1 MYASIMI
8 AASGKAQHGK
18 RRRDKG
24 EIMARRKTP
33 DQDNYREIEVPDT
46 GRRAPSRA
54 RGTSAG
60 SRMSSGRRGQ
70 SSGWEDDDSRRAQ
83 GRGRRDDSRRMQGR
97 GSGSGRGRTPG
108 RGYAPQRPRPVVT
121 PSNLLLALIGFLFLA
136 CVSVVLVL
144 NLRTIYYFD
153 IRYQQLE
160 SRTGLPEETIREN
173 YDTLIDYNLVMKGV
187 KKLEFPDFPMSEQG
201 ETHFREVKRIF
212 FAIQYLLVISGVGF
226 LFGISRKLRRRD
238 YGSLKLVS
246 ILTFVVPLAL
256 GVLAVASWDS
266 FFIKFH
272 EIFFRNDY
280 WIFDPVTD
288 PVIRIL
294 PDAFFFHCA
303 VAILFFL
310 LLGGVLTG
318 AIYRFATR
326 KYRRQRQM
334 EQLMR

>member
-1 MYASIMI
+1 M
-8 AASGKAQHGK
+8 G
-18 RRRDKG
+18 
-24 EIMARRKTP
+24 RRKTP
-33 DQDNYREIEVPDT
+33 DQENYRQIDVPDT
-46 GRRAPSRA
+46 RR
-54 RGTSAG
+54 RGGASAG
-60 SRMSSGRRGQ
+60 NRGSSGGRGQAYGRQDNRRTQSRGGSGMVSRRG
-70 SSGWEDDDSRRAQ
+70 
-83 GRGRRDDSRRMQGR
+83 GRG
-97 GSGSGRGRTPG
+97 GSSG
-108 RGYAPQRPRPVVT
+108 RGYAPQRQRPVVT
-121 PSNLLLALIGFLFLA
+121 PTNLLLALIGFLFLA

-160 SRTGLPEETIREN
+160 SKTGLSEEVIREN

-187 KKLEFPDFPMSEQG
+187 KKLEFPDFPMSEHG

-212 FAIQYLLVISGVGF
+212 FMVQYLLVILGVMF
-226 LFGISRKLRRRD
+226 LFGLSRKLRRRD
-238 YGSLKLVS
+238 YGSLKLISVF
-246 ILTFVVPLAL
+246 TVVIPLAL
-256 GVLAVASWDS
+256 GALAAVSWNR

-310 LLGGVLTG
+310 LLGGVLVG

>member
-1 MYASIMI
+1 
-8 AASGKAQHGK
+8 
-18 RRRDKG
+18 
-24 EIMARRKTP
+24 MARQRMP
-33 DQDNYREIEVPDT
+33 DQENYRQIDVPDT
-46 GRRAPSRA
+46 RRRSGA
-54 RGTSAG
+54 SAG
-60 SRMSSGRRGQ
+60 KRVSSGSRGQ
-70 SSGWEDDDSRRAQ
+70 AYGRQDGRAQ
-83 GRGRRDDSRRMQGR
+83 GRSGREQSAGRQDDRRVQRRSG
-97 GSGSGRGRTPG
+97 GSGRSSRGKMSG
-108 RGYAPQRPRPVVT
+108 RGYAPQRPRPVLT
-121 PSNLLLALIGFLFLA
+121 PSNFLLALIGFLFLA

-160 SRTGLPEETIREN
+160 SKTGLSEDVIREN

-187 KKLEFPDFPMSEQG
+187 KKLEFPDFPMSEHG

-212 FAIQYLLVISGVGF
+212 FAIQYLLVISGVAF
-226 LFGISRKLRRRD
+226 LFGLAKKLRRRD
-238 YGSLKLVS
+238 YGSLKLISV
-246 ILTFVVPLAL
+246 LTVVIPVAL
-256 GVLAVASWDS
+256 GVLAAVSWNS

-272 EIFFRNDY
+272 EIFFSNDY

-294 PDAFFFHCA
+294 PDTFFFHCA

>member
-1 MYASIMI
+1 ML
-8 AASGKAQHGK
+8 
-18 RRRDKG
+18 
-24 EIMARRKTP
+24 
-33 DQDNYREIEVPDT
+33 
-46 GRRAPSRA
+46 
-54 RGTSAG
+54 
-60 SRMSSGRRGQ
+60 
-70 SSGWEDDDSRRAQ
+70 
-83 GRGRRDDSRRMQGR
+83 
-97 GSGSGRGRTPG
+97 
-108 RGYAPQRPRPVVT
+108 T
-121 PSNLLLALIGFLFLA
+121 PSNLLLALVGFLFLA

-160 SRTGLPEETIREN
+160 SETGLSEAVIREN
-173 YDTLIDYNLVMKGV
+173 YDTLIDYNLVTKGV
-187 KKLEFPDFPMSEQG
+187 KKLEFPSFPMSEHG
-201 ETHFREVKRIF
+201 ETHFREVKRMF
-212 FAIQYLLVISGVGF
+212 FGIQYLLIISGVAF
-226 LFGISRKLRRRD
+226 LFGLSRKLPRRD

-246 ILTFVVPLAL
+246 ALTFVIPLVL
-256 GVLAVASWDS
+256 GVLAAVSWNS

-272 EIFFRNDY
+272 EIFFSNDY

-303 VAILFFL
+303 LAILFFL
-310 LLGGVLTG
+310 LLFGLLTG

>member
-1 MYASIMI
+1 
-8 AASGKAQHGK
+8 
-18 RRRDKG
+18 
-24 EIMARRKTP
+24 MARRRMS
-33 DQDNYREIEVPDT
+33 DQDNYREIDVPDT
-46 GRRAPSRA
+46 DRRASSRA
-54 RGTSAG
+54 RGASAG
-60 SRMSSGRRGQ
+60 NRSSSGRRGQ
-70 SSGWEDDDSRRAQ
+70 DPGWQDD
-83 GRGRRDDSRRMQGR
+83 RRMQGNGGR
-97 GSGSGRGRTPG
+97 GRASGRKGKSGRGG
-108 RGYAPQRPRPVVT
+108 RGGAAGRGFAPQRQKPVLT

-160 SRTGLPEETIREN
+160 SKTGFSEEVIREN
-173 YDTLIDYNLVMKGV
+173 YDALIDYNLVTKGV
-187 KKLEFPDFPMSEQG
+187 KKLEFPDFPMSEHG

-212 FAIQYLLVISGVGF
+212 FAIQYLLIILGVAF
-226 LFGISRKLRRRD
+226 LFGLSKKLPRRD
-238 YGSLKLVS
+238 YGSLKLIS

-256 GVLAVASWDS
+256 GMLVIVSWDS

-272 EIFFRNDY
+272 EIFFSNDY

-310 LLGGVLTG
+310 LLGGLLLG